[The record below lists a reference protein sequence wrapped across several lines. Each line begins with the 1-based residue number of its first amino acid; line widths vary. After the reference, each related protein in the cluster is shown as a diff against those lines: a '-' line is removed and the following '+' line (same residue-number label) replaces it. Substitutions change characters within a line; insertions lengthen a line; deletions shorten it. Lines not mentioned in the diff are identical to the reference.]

1 MNKTFE
7 FQQDEDIKNY
17 YEKVGLKFNPF
28 PIGGEPSK
36 DYPYIEISKEITKE
50 ITEFVN
56 AVTATKRWQGLSLIG
71 DNGTGKTRLLFLI
84 ESEINSQLKYANAIY
99 VNEPPADPIKFFQK
113 IIQSCDFDNLTQ
125 IISNKPIN
133 QEKFLEIINNN
144 IVKRPTLSG
153 DKIITISDERNL
165 VQDMAKY
172 LKALLPLDENI
183 RKGYSVLIIHNI
195 ISNKLRDFGDI
206 PSLEDTSISE
216 INEIKRFL
224 AGDTVSNS
232 LLNNLGIKPVKV
244 NSNFIE
250 KVIFPSFLNYNNM
263 ADKSV
268 VFGLID
274 EFQFLIDNISKGK
287 IISILNMIIAVAQTN
302 ASGFCMI
309 LSCLPDS
316 WNYASRLS
324 NSFSERFNRQVSMPP
339 LNKEVAIEMAEK
351 YLNFGRIEANED
363 LSPFTED
370 VIRKILEINIYNTR
384 DFLKTMGQVLNMFV
398 QDEKMDVIDIKFLK
412 EVIKENQT
420 NQPGLDIWF

>member
-50 ITEFVN
+50 ITEFVD

>member
-50 ITEFVN
+50 ITEFVD

-153 DKIITISDERNL
+153 DKIITIPDERNL

-351 YLNFGRIEANED
+351 YLNFGRIETNED

-398 QDEKMDVIDIKFLK
+398 LDEKMDVIDIKFLK
-412 EVIKENQT
+412 DVIKENQT
-420 NQPGLDIWF
+420 NQSGLDIWF

>member
-50 ITEFVN
+50 ITEFVD

-339 LNKEVAIEMAEK
+339 LNKEVAIEMAVK